1 MVTDCP
7 GLLPGYWISVVER
20 NVRKN
25 DGSVPARFFS
35 SNLGCLQY
43 FHRSAAFASS
53 LMAQVSNRTSRR
65 HSKVGCGF

>member
-7 GLLPGYWISVVER
+7 GLLPGVWISAVER
-20 NVRKN
+20 NLHKK
-25 DGSVPARFFS
+25 DGSVPARFFL

-53 LMAQVSNRTSRR
+53 PMAQVSNRTSRR
-65 HSKVGCGF
+65 HSKVGCDF